1 MQYYEMC
8 YFPMLMRKQEKQPMH
23 ACITQLCPLYQ
34 YYQHE
39 LGFSPLLQYSE
50 QCPNATSYY
59 NLINPNWA
67 VIKIYINS
75 QYAIFMMTTHKSHA

>member
-8 YFPMLMRKQEKQPMH
+8 YYPMLMRKQEKQPMH
-23 ACITQLCPLYQ
+23 VCTTQLCPLYQ
-34 YYQHE
+34 EYQHE
-39 LGFSPLLQYSE
+39 IGFSSLLQYSE

-59 NLINPNWA
+59 NLINPNWD

-75 QYAIFMMTTHKSHA
+75 QYATFMITTHKAQA